1 MKKYIIY
8 LPNGN
13 SLIVEAAEHAIST
26 KSNFI
31 FFYDTDRHTVAIFAT
46 ANIAGFMIDNS
57 L

>member
-1 MKKYIIY
+1 MRKYIIY

-26 KSNFI
+26 KGDFL

-46 ANIAGFMIDNS
+46 ANTAGFMIDNR

>member
-1 MKKYIIY
+1 MRKYIIY

-26 KSNFI
+26 KGDFI
-31 FFYDTDRHTVAIFAT
+31 FFYDTYRHTIAIFVT
-46 ANIAGFMIDNS
+46 ANTVGFKI